1 MAFHSFGTPV
11 TYVYPSAPLP
21 VNVSQGFN
29 INTDVWQA
37 LFGVPSAAPVPVPV
51 LAPAQAPAEQKPAEK
66 PAEKPVEKPEEKP
79 APAPDAS
86 LELLKNILEAK
97 KGSAPGEPLNFADVL
112 DFVDWIREKRR
123 RNNIA
128 KLL

>member
-11 TYVYPSAPLP
+11 TYVYPSATLP

-29 INTDVWQA
+29 INTEVWQA
-37 LFGVPSAAPVPVPV
+37 LFGAPLTAPVPTPV
-51 LAPAQAPAEQKPAEK
+51 PAQAPAPVEKPAEK
-66 PAEKPVEKPEEKP
+66 PAEKPEEKPAP